1 MGYFIQPI
9 VTDKA
14 ISETALAIQNRE
26 PLIFTRIAL
35 GSGRHQTDGGKKN
48 DVAQIVHSLQ
58 VTQSLSTDVADTIR
72 ITARLDN
79 SRIEREMIVNEI
91 GVFAKRGNHEEF
103 MYMYTWAEQGD
114 VIPPKTSAYVY
125 RDYDFNTTIS
135 KNSQITIQYN
145 ATDLVYATV
154 PELKETERKL
164 QTNIDDH
171 IGDTA
176 RHVSDQERTRWNGK
190 ADATHRHKVADIDGL
205 EEIISNQTTNKA
217 NQSDLTGHIQ
227 NKNNPHGVTKAQVGL
242 GNVTNVEQAS
252 KSDFQHHLDNHN
264 NPHSVTK
271 AQIGLENVTNV
282 EQASKV
288 DFDTHTTNHNN
299 PHNVTKSQVGLGN
312 VANVEQASKVDFDT
326 HAKDTT
332 KHITQQER
340 TSWNSK
346 ADGRALTDHTGNHN
360 NPHGVTKTQ
369 VGLGNVVNV
378 EQASKSEFNS
388 HSQNSTI
395 HVTSVDKNRWN
406 GAQLTKLTEDN
417 GSAKKVNGDW
427 NNVMETGMYTGT
439 GLKNSPEN
447 RGAPLYVTVTKMD
460 GQNVMQQAVDNT
472 NTFTAVRTKV
482 NGIWGSWQVFP
493 RLKIK
498 VIPIQFEPGV
508 EVSPLAKPED
518 NKIYVFENFVMVR
531 IAITGNSFNNAP
543 KKDSFFNT
551 RKLFYLPK
559 ELIKGYWY
567 RGRNYEG
574 SLDGSYIS
582 MSINDVSYTNQ
593 YGANMKMFTPNFE
606 YLTGLCFASQPEKIE
621 SNYCNMSSW
630 FIDNR
635 YPY

>member
-26 PLIFTRIAL
+26 PLVFTRIAL
-35 GSGRHQTDGGKKN
+35 GSGRHQTDAGKKN

-58 VTQSLSTDVADTIR
+58 VTQSMSTDVSDTIR
-72 ITARLDN
+72 ITARFDN
-79 SRIEREMIVNEI
+79 SRIEREMTVNEI

-164 QTNIDDH
+164 QTNIDNH
-171 IGDTA
+171 IGDAA

-190 ADATHRHKVADIDGL
+190 ADATHRHKVSDIDGL
-205 EEIISNQTTNKA
+205 EAIIGNQTTNKA
-217 NQSDLTGHIQ
+217 NQADLTAHTQ
-227 NKNNPHGVTKAQVGL
+227 NQTNPHNVTKQQVGLGNVMNVEQASKQDFQHHLDNHNNPHSVTKAQVGL

-252 KSDFQHHLDNHN
+252 K
-264 NPHSVTK
+264 T
-271 AQIGLENVTNV
+271 
-282 EQASKV
+282 
-288 DFDTHTTNHNN
+288 DFD
-299 PHNVTKSQVGLGN
+299 
-312 VANVEQASKVDFDT
+312 A
-326 HAKDTT
+326 HARDTT

-340 TSWNSK
+340 TSWNGK

-406 GAQLTKLTEDN
+406 NAQLTKLTNDN
-417 GSAKKVNGDW
+417 GSAKTATGNWDNYV
-427 NNVMETGMYTGT
+427 ESGMYAGA
-439 GLKNSPEN
+439 GLTNSPKNS
-447 RGAPLYVTVTKMD
+447 RSPLYVTVTKID
-460 GQNVMQQAVDNT
+460 GQNVMQQAVDNA

-482 NGIWGSWQVFP
+482 NGVWGSWQVLP
-493 RLKIK
+493 RLDIK
-498 VIPIQFEPGV
+498 VIPLKFVDGILP
-508 EVSPLAKPED
+508 SKLAGDDD
-518 NKIYVFENFVMVR
+518 NKIFV
-531 IAITGNSFNNAP
+531 IGNLIVLKAFID
-543 KKDSFFNT
+543 KDSINRST
-551 RKLFYLPK
+551 NNMSYSEKKLFYLPNK
-559 ELIKGYWY
+559 YQPEQRLSYQETTAIG
-567 RGRNYEG
+567 ETFG
-574 SLDGSYIS
+574 SLDRGTGNYQ
-582 MSINDVSYTNQ
+582 TNQ
-593 YGANMKMFTPNFE
+593 VIKATGNLYYSQEIVTTYGSATV
-606 YLTGLCFASQPEKIE
+606 EKDILIIDT
-621 SNYCNMSSW
+621 W
-630 FIDNR
+630 FKK
-635 YPY
+635 